1 MSSSDGISYIT
12 SVITS
17 SIMAR
22 SPLAPVFLSNESF
35 ATAFIASSSNLNF
48 TPSSSRSFLYCFV
61 MAFFG
66 STRIFSSASSSRRSS
81 ATFIGRRPI
90 SSGIIPNFT
99 KSSGRTCLK
108 RSPILSSFSFAISAL
123 NPMDFCPILVPII
136 FSRPSNAPPHINNM
150 FVVSSW

>member
-1 MSSSDGISYIT
+1 MSSSDGTSYIT

-35 ATAFIASSSNLNF
+35 ATALIASSSKLSL

-61 MAFFG
+61 IAFLG
-66 STRIFSSASSSRRSS
+66 STSILSRASSSRRSS

-90 SSGIIPNFT
+90 SSGIIPNLT

-108 RSPILSSFSFAISAL
+108 RSPILSSFSVAISAL
-123 NPMDFCPILVPII
+123 NPMDF
-136 FSRPSNAPPHINNM
+136 
-150 FVVSSW
+150 